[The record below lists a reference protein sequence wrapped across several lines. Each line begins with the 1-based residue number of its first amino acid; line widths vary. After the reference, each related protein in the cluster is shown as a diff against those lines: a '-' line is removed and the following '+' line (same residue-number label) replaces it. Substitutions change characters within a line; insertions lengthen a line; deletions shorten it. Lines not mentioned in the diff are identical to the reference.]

1 MQHFFDDEGMQFET
15 LIALGQTHHGMA
27 DVGEVLTTVAGIAE
41 GDRPG
46 WVAAWSALAERLEA
60 EGDAADAAG
69 HPISARDLWLRASNY
84 WNKASF
90 LADATDDEGAFDR
103 LWERHRALW
112 DRAAP
117 RLDPPAVPV
126 RIPYEG
132 VELEGYL
139 WRPADDG
146 VARRTL
152 VLNNGSDGPVTDM
165 WSMGGADALA
175 RGWNVLT
182 FDGPGQNATLHRL
195 GLGFRPDWEAVIGP
209 VLDWLA
215 AQPGVDGERVAL
227 MGDSQGGYWVPRA
240 AAFEPRLA
248 AIVAD
253 PGVTDVSTS
262 WNAHLPPDMA
272 AALDDPARKDD
283 FDAGMAFALAD
294 PDLGYTL
301 KVRSR
306 PFRIASCW
314 ELYRSLRDYRLD
326 AETIGRI
333 TCPTAVTSP
342 DHEQFWP
349 DQAGELYE
357 ALTCDKVLLRFT
369 EAEGAS
375 WHCEP
380 VALALRNGRIL
391 DWLDEVVPA

>member
-1 MQHFFDDEGMQFET
+1 MQQFFDDEGMQFET
-15 LIALGQTHHGMA
+15 LIALGQTHRGMA
-27 DVGEVLTTVAGIAE
+27 DVGEVLVTVGSIDE

-46 WVAAWSALAERLEA
+46 WVMAWSALAQRLED
-60 EGDAADAAG
+60 EGDVAEAAG
-69 HPISARDLWLRASNY
+69 HATSARDLWLRASNY

-90 LADATDDEGAFDR
+90 LADATDDAGAFAR
-103 LWERHRALW
+103 LWERHRRLW

-117 RLDPPAVPV
+117 RLDPPAEHVG
-126 RIPYEG
+126 IPFEG

-139 WRPADDG
+139 WRPTDDG
-146 VARRTL
+146 TPRRTL

-165 WSMGGADALA
+165 WSMGAADALG

-182 FDGPGQNATLHRL
+182 FDGPGQNATLNRL
-195 GLGFRPDWEAVIGP
+195 GIGFRPDWEVVITAV
-209 VLDWLA
+209 VDWLDG
-215 AQPGVDGERVAL
+215 QRGVDAERIAL
-227 MGDSQGGYWVPRA
+227 LGNSQAGYWVPRA
-240 AAFEPRLA
+240 AAFEQRLA

-253 PGVTDVSTS
+253 PGVTDVSAS
-262 WNAHLPPDMA
+262 WFAHLPEDMA
-272 AALDDPARKDD
+272 AAVDDPARKDD

-306 PFRIASCW
+306 PFRIESFW
-314 ELYRSLRDYRLD
+314 ELYRSVRHYRLD
-326 AETIGRI
+326 TETLGRI

-342 DHEQFWP
+342 EGEQFWP
-349 DQAGELYE
+349 GQAEE
-357 ALTCDKVLLRFT
+357 MVAALTCPHQLLTFT

-380 VALALRNGRIL
+380 VALALRNQRIL
-391 DWLDEVVPA
+391 DWLDTVVPA

>member
-1 MQHFFDDEGMQFET
+1 MQQFFEDEGMQFET
-15 LIALGQTHHGMA
+15 LIALGQTKDGLA
-27 DVGEVLTTVAGIAE
+27 DVGEVLVTVEAIDE

-60 EGDAADAAG
+60 AGDAAEAAA

-90 LADATDDEGAFDR
+90 LADATDDAGAFDR
-103 LWERHRALW
+103 LWERHRVLW

-195 GLGFRPDWEAVIGP
+195 GIGFRPDWEAVIGP
-209 VLDWLA
+209 VIDWLEGTA
-215 AQPGVDGERVAL
+215 GVDPAGIAL
-227 MGDSQGGYWVPRA
+227 MGNSQGGYWVPRA
-240 AAFEPRLA
+240 AAFEHRLA

-253 PGVTDVSTS
+253 PGVTDVSAS
-262 WNAHLPPDMA
+262 WFAHLPQEMVDL
-272 AALDDPARKDD
+272 LDEPEAKEG
-283 FDAGMAFALAD
+283 FDQAMQGAMAD
-294 PDLGYTL
+294 PDIGYTL

-306 PFRIASCW
+306 PFMIDSFW
-314 ELYRSLRDYRLD
+314 DLYRSVREYRLD
-326 AETIGRI
+326 ADTLAKIA
-333 TCPTAVTSP
+333 CPTAITSP
-342 DHEQFWP
+342 EGEQFWP
-349 DQAGELYE
+349 GQSEEMAA
-357 ALTCDKVLLRFT
+357 ALTCDHEIIRFT

-375 WHCEP
+375 WHCE
-380 VALALRNGRIL
+380 VAGLALRNQRIL

>member
-1 MQHFFDDEGMQFET
+1 M
-15 LIALGQTHHGMA
+15 
-27 DVGEVLTTVAGIAE
+27 
-41 GDRPG
+41 
-46 WVAAWSALAERLEA
+46 
-60 EGDAADAAG
+60 
-69 HPISARDLWLRASNY
+69 
-84 WNKASF
+84 
-90 LADATDDEGAFDR
+90 
-103 LWERHRALW
+103 
-112 DRAAP
+112 
-117 RLDPPAVPV
+117 
-126 RIPYEG
+126 
-132 VELEGYL
+132 
-139 WRPADDG
+139 
-146 VARRTL
+146 
-152 VLNNGSDGPVTDM
+152 
-165 WSMGGADALA
+165 
-175 RGWNVLT
+175 
-182 FDGPGQNATLHRL
+182 
-195 GLGFRPDWEAVIGP
+195 
-209 VLDWLA
+209 
-215 AQPGVDGERVAL
+215 
-227 MGDSQGGYWVPRA
+227 
-240 AAFEPRLA
+240 
-248 AIVAD
+248 
-253 PGVTDVSTS
+253 TDVSTS

-306 PFRIASCW
+306 PFRIASFW